1 MDEFDLC
8 ELSEIVHENVL
19 PTILAKKPFL
29 WICVGSFQSFFKEG
43 APSVCES
50 SGSDMNDGA
59 IPIGAQ

>member
-29 WICVGSFQSFFKEG
+29 W

-50 SGSDMNDGA
+50 SGSDMNEGA
-59 IPIGAQ
+59 IPIGAQSSTYDSSRL